1 MIPFFG
7 LLRFTVHEEV
17 NHMAQNGN
25 RSSALLFWY
34 GTGQS
39 IKIQEVDASWNY
51 PFKTC
56 YTIAAFRL
64 RNPASALARP
74 SQRKE
79 NKMNT
84 IKLPTRRSNTR
95 ALCSFRGR
103 RCMNSVG

>member
-39 IKIQEVDASWNY
+39 IKIQEVDASWN
-51 PFKTC
+51 
-56 YTIAAFRL
+56 
-64 RNPASALARP
+64 
-74 SQRKE
+74 
-79 NKMNT
+79 
-84 IKLPTRRSNTR
+84 
-95 ALCSFRGR
+95 
-103 RCMNSVG
+103 